1 MAKSRL
7 SYSNEFGS
15 DAARLVLDQQYSIAD
30 ACTAVG
36 VGYTAMR
43 RWVKQFERERGGITT
58 SAKAM
63 GIGGPY
69 F

>member
-1 MAKSRL
+1 MAKSRP
-7 SYSNEFGS
+7 SYSNEFRR
-15 DAARLVLDQQYSIAD
+15 DAVRLVLDQQYSIAD
-30 ACTAVG
+30 ACTVVG

-43 RWVKQFERERGGITT
+43 RWVKQFERGGITT

-63 GIGGPY
+63 GIGRPY